1 MVGTDYRLGWLEA
14 LVVLAA
20 ADKGVALATLKKSH
34 AAIRSLSGSKHSL
47 CEYNLAIESSSFLRP
62 RWGWFPT
69 NIAISDILLKT
80 RFFGPNF
87 CRSCQGW
94 STLKRKLS
102 KSAFSEGVRK
112 CERQFQVDR
121 DVDRNRF
128 MDRWIEEWC
137 SYNFAAGSLH
147 TKKLC
152 SRVFSREVE
161 FYGTN
166 SDIALL
172 CHPLKGHL
180 GVTYTVHLWLVAKRV
195 VDFLLVL
202 IELFFASS
210 YGWGAMSGYWSK
222 FRFLTGGWVTLNA
235 NFRGNGGSSIND
247 FWRQKTRVPGLS
259 RGVVCAILCLA
270 VLIQYWRVDTQTDTR
285 WRLIPTHC

>member
-1 MVGTDYRLGWLEA
+1 MGT
-14 LVVLAA
+14 
-20 ADKGVALATLKKSH
+20 SP
-34 AAIRSLSGSKHSL
+34 AIRLWT
-47 CEYNLAIESSSFLRP
+47 I
-62 RWGWFPT
+62 
-69 NIAISDILLKT
+69 
-80 RFFGPNF
+80 
-87 CRSCQGW
+87 RSI
-94 STLKRKLS
+94 
-102 KSAFSEGVRK
+102 
-112 CERQFQVDR
+112 
-121 DVDRNRF
+121 N
-128 MDRWIEEWC
+128 EWC
-137 SYNFAAGSLH
+137 SLATTLPLAVFAHKQLY
-147 TKKLC
+147 
-152 SRVFSREVE
+152 SRLFSTEVE
-161 FYGTN
+161 FYWQKQQN
-166 SDIALL
+166 RVL
-172 CHPLKGHL
+172 CHPLGDV